1 MSDQLNDP
9 LQADGD
15 AAQLPSLAGTDAAGE
30 LPSLSQSARK
40 KELSTARNILLAV
53 GVLTIILNAAFLSQV
68 EEQVDTEIQNMRMRG
83 EIPGNTDPAKVQEFR
98 DQVVKISKLIN
109 GGAAA
114 LGAVFVVLGL
124 AVKSFPLPAT
134 ILGLVLYIGSIA
146 IFGVLNPATLI
157 KGIIFKIIVV
167 VCLFKSVQSAVAHQ
181 KQQRE
186 SDSGPVAMDAGLSQ

>member
-1 MSDQLNDP
+1 MSDHYSEPTSPADDP
-9 LQADGD
+9 ADV
-15 AAQLPSLAGTDAAGE
+15 PSLTGPGAAGE

-53 GVLTIILNAAFLSQV
+53 GVLTIILIVAFLSQV

-83 EIPGNTDPAKVQEFR
+83 EIPDNTDPVKVQEFR

-186 SDSGPVAMDAGLSQ
+186 SDSGPVVMDASLSQ

>member
-1 MSDQLNDP
+1 MSDYYSKPTSPADDP
-9 LQADGD
+9 ADV
-15 AAQLPSLAGTDAAGE
+15 PSLTGPGAAGE

-53 GVLTIILNAAFLSQV
+53 GVLTIILNVAFLSQV

-83 EIPGNTDPAKVQEFR
+83 EIADNTDPVKVQEFR

-114 LGAVFVVLGL
+114 LGAVFVILGL
-124 AVKSFPLPAT
+124 AVRSFPLPAT

-167 VCLFKSVQSAVAHQ
+167 VCLFKSVQSSHCYG
-181 KQQRE
+181 
-186 SDSGPVAMDAGLSQ
+186 SC